1 MRASSSL
8 RIAPGTASRAFVR
21 PPEADEKDVEAAL
34 RVRAGELA
42 DLEPGRLV
50 FDSGGVWRLFALE
63 DGTSCFRFHDARSG
77 DRPYKAL
84 LLDEGAAEGEVVLDA
99 GSLPEPGPVD
109 PLEFPLDELLFLTLL
124 GRSGGVELHACGV
137 KAPDGRGFLFAGH
150 SGDGKT
156 TMARLWEAVPGAV
169 VLSDD
174 RIVVREGPG
183 GTWEMHG
190 TPWHGEAEL
199 AANVRA
205 EVAGIYLLGRGG
217 ENRTAGL
224 SRTEAVSALLARSF
238 PPFHSPGGLAS
249 ALRTL
254 DGLSARIPAR
264 SLAFV
269 PDARVVRFVLG
280 DGR

>member
-1 MRASSSL
+1 M
-8 RIAPGTASRAFVR
+8 
-21 PPEADEKDVEAAL
+21 
-34 RVRAGELA
+34 RAGELA

-50 FDSGGVWRLFALE
+50 FDSGGVWRLFVLE

-84 LLDEGAAEGEVVLDA
+84 LLGAGAAEGEVVLDA
-99 GSLPEPGPVD
+99 ESLPESGPVD

-137 KAPDGRGFLFAGH
+137 KAPDGRGFLFTGH

-174 RIVVREGPG
+174 RIVVRPGPD

-205 EVAGIYLLGRGG
+205 EVAGIYVLGRGD
-217 ENRTAGL
+217 ENRIVGM
-224 SRTEAVSALLARSF
+224 SRTEAISALLARSF
-238 PPFHSPGGLAS
+238 PPFQSSQGLAS
-249 ALRTL
+249 VLRTL
-254 DGLSARIPAR
+254 DGL
-264 SLAFV
+264 LAAVACRRLEFV
-269 PDARVVRFVLG
+269 PDARVARFVLG
-280 DGR
+280 DER